1 MGIPGAQERWRK
13 VRGGKYQVVGEFERR
28 TESLSM
34 GRRVH
39 DSAGAYL
46 FLVSPVGKGEWGNHR
61 SGRLGRG
68 VRDADGW
75 ARWLQNNLLGGRIY
89 NLHRRREN
97 RRAH

>member
-46 FLVSPVGKGEWGNHR
+46 FLVSPVGKG
-61 SGRLGRG
+61 
-68 VRDADGW
+68 
-75 ARWLQNNLLGGRIY
+75 
-89 NLHRRREN
+89 
-97 RRAH
+97 